1 MSAQLQGIGMTSRRT
16 RMRLVQ
22 RLRESGIE
30 SARVLEI
37 IGEVPRHIFLD
48 EALAH
53 RAYEDTSLPIGYGQT
68 LSRPYIVARM
78 TEILQQHGPARI
90 LELGTGSGYQ
100 TAVLS
105 QLFEEVYSVERIR
118 PLQDRARD
126 RLRQLG
132 VRNVLLK
139 HADGGMGWPERGP
152 FDGIIVTAAPGDV
165 PRELLVQLADNGVL
179 VAPVGE
185 EKQVLLE
192 VVRRGEHF
200 ERRELEPV
208 HFVPLLGGVI
218 RRKNPVKD
226 CTKPCLKSGET
237 STPLLYSSVAW
248 PWGQPI
254 LFRVCL
260 AVPSLSSPVF
270 ISVCWKRSMP
280 FRSLF
285 SMTCAKGGSGRS
297 GLPVTARFCCAFW
310 RVSCPAL

>member
-16 RMRLVQ
+16 RMRLVH

-30 SARVLEI
+30 SDRVLDV

-68 LSRPYIVARM
+68 LSQPYIVARM
-78 TEILQQHGPARI
+78 TEILHHHAPARI

-105 QLFEEVYSVERIR
+105 RLFEEVCSVERIK

-139 HADGGMGWPERGP
+139 HADGGMGWPDRGP

-165 PRELLVQLADNGVL
+165 PQELLSQLADNGVL

-185 EKQVLLE
+185 EKQVLVE
-192 VVRRGEHF
+192 VVRRGERF

-218 RRKNPVKD
+218 R
-226 CTKPCLKSGET
+226 
-237 STPLLYSSVAW
+237 
-248 PWGQPI
+248 
-254 LFRVCL
+254 
-260 AVPSLSSPVF
+260 
-270 ISVCWKRSMP
+270 
-280 FRSLF
+280 
-285 SMTCAKGGSGRS
+285 
-297 GLPVTARFCCAFW
+297 
-310 RVSCPAL
+310 

>member
-30 SARVLEI
+30 SDRVLEV

-68 LSRPYIVARM
+68 LSQPYIVARM
-78 TEILQQHGPARI
+78 TEILHCHGPARI

-105 QLFEEVYSVERIR
+105 RLFTEVYSVERIK
-118 PLQDRARD
+118 PLQDRARE

-132 VRNVLLK
+132 IRNVLLK
-139 HADGGMGWPERGP
+139 HADGGMGWPDRGP

-165 PRELLVQLADNGVL
+165 PKELLAQLADNGVL
-179 VAPVGE
+179 IAPVGE
-185 EKQVLLE
+185 EKQVLVE
-192 VVRRGEHF
+192 VVRRGDRF

-218 RRKNPVKD
+218 R
-226 CTKPCLKSGET
+226 
-237 STPLLYSSVAW
+237 
-248 PWGQPI
+248 
-254 LFRVCL
+254 
-260 AVPSLSSPVF
+260 
-270 ISVCWKRSMP
+270 
-280 FRSLF
+280 
-285 SMTCAKGGSGRS
+285 
-297 GLPVTARFCCAFW
+297 
-310 RVSCPAL
+310 